1 MKTFFKKSAAFIA
14 GMTTVLGML
23 SSGIPD
29 VIENI
34 SASAA
39 ADCVINTSV
48 EHQIIRGFGGINHP
62 EWTGADLSEEQ
73 RQTAFGNGENEL
85 GFSILRVYVNEDK
98 NQWFRALET
107 AKAAQAQGAYIF
119 ASPWKPP
126 AGMQEAYKDSVRL
139 RSDKYAEYAAHLNDF
154 VHYMRDNGVEL
165 YCISVQNEPDYAHE
179 WTWWTSDECTEFLAN
194 YADVIDCRVM
204 SPETFQYTNKDY
216 YTKILENEKAY
227 ANCDLFATHFYG
239 TQRSQMDFPALENSG
254 KEIWMTEVYVPNSE
268 ANSNERWPE
277 ALQVAENIHN
287 GLVVGNMSAYVW
299 WYIRRN
305 YGPMNEDGTIS
316 KRGYMMA
323 QYSKFVRPEYVRI
336 DATEQ
341 PETGI
346 MVSAY
351 KDDGEV
357 VIVAINSGTS
367 DVVQE
372 FSFANETVSEVDR
385 WRSSAYENLAYTGT
399 MELTGD
405 GFFASLPAQSV
416 TTFVASVSVEADE
429 NGYYFHDT
437 FEDGVSDW
445 TGHGGT
451 DVSLSGRSPYQG
463 TEALIVQNRTGSW
476 NGAEKPLNSSAFV
489 PGNEY
494 SFSVCAAYLDG
505 ENTTENFKLTL
516 QYTDSSGK
524 TKFSNIASGTAAK
537 GSYVQ
542 LANTNYMIPE
552 DASDMRIYVETE
564 SGTNNFYI
572 DEAIGAVEGTSI
584 EGPEGIDHIIGD
596 VNADG
601 KFTIADAVML
611 QKWLL
616 GSGEISNA
624 KAGDVSEDGKLN
636 IFDLS
641 VMKKMLL
648 NKKDVIS
655 PEVYMTSVGA
665 NILESEPSDAV
676 IEAGSVQYGTFE
688 KVTYTSEI
696 CGGRQKGMNVLL
708 PAGYS
713 EDKQYPVL
721 YALHGYWGN
730 EDSLLDAGDSSLKL
744 RQIIGNA
751 IAKGE
756 AEEMIVV
763 FPDIYASATQDACDG
778 MNAANNAAYDNFI
791 NVLINE
797 IMPYIERN
805 YSIKTGRENT
815 AITGF
820 SMGGR
825 ESLYI
830 GFSRPD
836 LFGYVGAMC
845 PAPGLDTDLISAD
858 SLKFIDIEPYLLMLS
873 AGSDDQV
880 VWSTP
885 AGYHDIFNSNKVTHI
900 WHYVNGGDHG
910 GKSIR
915 PHMYNFVRAVFKA
928 E

>member
-1 MKTFFKKSAAFIA
+1 MKTFFKKSVAFIA
-14 GMTTVLGML
+14 GMTTVLGIL

-194 YADVIDCRVM
+194 YADAIDCRVM

-323 QYSKFVRPEYVRI
+323 QYSKFIRPEYVRI

-552 DASDMRIYVETE
+552 GASDMRIYVETA

-572 DEAIGAVEGTSI
+572 DEAIGAVAGTSI
-584 EGPEGIDHIIGD
+584 EGPEGIDPIIGD

-616 GSGEISNA
+616 GSGEITDID
-624 KAGDVSEDGKLN
+624 AGDLCADGLIN
-636 IFDLS
+636 IFDLN
-641 VMKKMLL
+641 VMKNML
-648 NKKDVIS
+648 
-655 PEVYMTSVGA
+655 M
-665 NILESEPSDAV
+665 
-676 IEAGSVQYGTFE
+676 Q
-688 KVTYTSEI
+688 
-696 CGGRQKGMNVLL
+696 
-708 PAGYS
+708 
-713 EDKQYPVL
+713 
-721 YALHGYWGN
+721 
-730 EDSLLDAGDSSLKL
+730 
-744 RQIIGNA
+744 
-751 IAKGE
+751 
-756 AEEMIVV
+756 
-763 FPDIYASATQDACDG
+763 
-778 MNAANNAAYDNFI
+778 
-791 NVLINE
+791 
-797 IMPYIERN
+797 
-805 YSIKTGRENT
+805 
-815 AITGF
+815 
-820 SMGGR
+820 
-825 ESLYI
+825 
-830 GFSRPD
+830 
-836 LFGYVGAMC
+836 
-845 PAPGLDTDLISAD
+845 
-858 SLKFIDIEPYLLMLS
+858 
-873 AGSDDQV
+873 
-880 VWSTP
+880 
-885 AGYHDIFNSNKVTHI
+885 
-900 WHYVNGGDHG
+900 
-910 GKSIR
+910 
-915 PHMYNFVRAVFKA
+915 
-928 E
+928 